1 VVRRD
6 VVRGDVERLEL
17 VGRDVVCR
25 DLERRHVVGRD
36 LVGRDLERRDLVQLR
51 LGRRMTA
58 PTRVRLGALVAL
70 AAGIGLAVLAGWGR
84 VGWWALPLLAVVVA
98 VTEVAVVHLSAGRQR
113 WTFSLTEGAIGAAY
127 VYAPG
132 AWAVVAVTGGLL
144 VAQLVRRQER
154 LKVEFNVCQFAA
166 GTALGAYLAH
176 LIGGGV
182 TGAISGMAAFWLV
195 NMVLVAWAMSIVLR
209 QKIWSLLVGSA
220 PLAAVHSAG
229 TSSLGIL
236 GAWLAQRAPLGLVA
250 LVVPLLLLW
259 LSYDEQTARAAEAR
273 LFAELARLQEQAS
286 GRSIDVSAQV
296 VLTAAARLFGGADV
310 EMVLMAADGP
320 VHYVGDEHGVARQR
334 VAPDVL
340 DAGWV
345 IRALGAATITTGTEQ
360 GRAYCSAVLGGGE
373 APLAVLIARRPLGS
387 PGFGRREVML
397 AEVLAQQA
405 ESWLSVAELV
415 KSRDEAVAQVEA
427 VEGAAR
433 ALGDLG
439 ANTAPALV
447 VLRES
452 ANRLA
457 RLATNDGRPTAVGEI
472 VDELYAV
479 ERAVASLLGAIA
491 LAAEPELAGI
501 DGVLGD
507 AGEGAPRAVT
517 DWTTTGVLVA
527 EPHG

>member
-1 VVRRD
+1 MSVTAKVR
-6 VVRGDVERLEL
+6 
-17 VGRDVVCR
+17 
-25 DLERRHVVGRD
+25 
-36 LVGRDLERRDLVQLR
+36 
-51 LGRRMTA
+51 T
-58 PTRVRLGALVAL
+58 L
-70 AAGIGLAVLAGWGR
+70 AAASLAAATVAAAFAGWGA
-84 VGWWALPLLAVVVA
+84 VTWWAVPALAIAVA
-98 VTEVAVVHLSAGRQR
+98 VTEIAVVHLSAGRQR

-127 VYAPG
+127 LYAPG
-132 AWAVVAVTGGLL
+132 AWTVAAVTGGLL

-166 GTALGAYLAH
+166 GTALGAYVAH
-176 LIGGGV
+176 VAGAGV
-182 TGAISGMAAFWLV
+182 PGAVAGMAVFWLA
-195 NMVLVAWAMSIVLR
+195 NIVLVSWAMSIVTSQR
-209 QKIWSLLVGSA
+209 VWSLLVSSA

-236 GAWLAQRAPLGLVA
+236 GAWLAERAPLGLVA

-320 VHYVGDEHGVARQR
+320 VHYIGDEHGVTRQR

-340 DAGWV
+340 DRTWV
-345 IRALGAATITTGTEQ
+345 IRALGASTIQTGVED
-360 GRAYCSAVLGGGE
+360 GRSFCSAVLGGRD
-373 APLAVLIARRPLGS
+373 APLAVLVARRPHGS
-387 PGFGRREVML
+387 AGFGRREVML

-405 ESWLSVAELV
+405 ESWLSVAELA
-415 KSRDEAVAQVEA
+415 KSRDAARAQAEAAED
-427 VEGAAR
+427 AAR

-439 ANTAPALV
+439 AHTVPALV

-457 RLATNDGRPTAVGEI
+457 RLATTDNGPTAVGEI

-491 LAAEPELAGI
+491 LAADPDLASY
-501 DGVLGD
+501 DHGD
-507 AGEGAPRAVT
+507 ANDAGMSRGVT
-517 DWTTTGVLVA
+517 DWTTTGVLAGEQV
-527 EPHG
+527 G

>member
-1 VVRRD
+1 M
-6 VVRGDVERLEL
+6 
-17 VGRDVVCR
+17 GRPVS
-25 DLERRHVVGRD
+25 
-36 LVGRDLERRDLVQLR
+36 
-51 LGRRMTA
+51 A
-58 PTRVRLGALVAL
+58 AARVRLI
-70 AAGIGLAVLAGWGR
+70 AARSLLLTAFGVWVTGWGSATL
-84 VGWWALPLLAVVVA
+84 VALPLLALAVA
-98 VTEVAVVHLSAGRQR
+98 VTEIAVVHLSAGRQR
-113 WTFSLTEGAIGAAY
+113 FTFSLTEGAIGAAY

-132 AWAVVAVTGGLL
+132 AWTVAAVTVGLL
-144 VAQLVRRQER
+144 IAQVVRKQER
-154 LKVEFNVCQFAA
+154 LKLEFNVCQFAA
-166 GTALGAYLAH
+166 GTALGAAMAH
-176 LIGGGV
+176 FVGGGV
-182 TGAISGMAAFWLV
+182 AGAVSGMAVFWLA
-195 NMVLVAWAMSIVLR
+195 NIVLVSWAVSIVTAQR
-209 QKIWSLLVGSA
+209 MWALLVSSA

-229 TSSLGIL
+229 ISSLGIL
-236 GAWLAQRAPLGLVA
+236 GAWLTEQAPLGLVA
-250 LVVPLLLLW
+250 LVVPLMLLW

-320 VHYVGDEHGVARQR
+320 VHYVGDEHGVDRQR

-345 IRALGAATITTGTEQ
+345 IRALGASSITTGTED

-373 APLAVLIARRPLGS
+373 APLAVLIARRPAGS

-415 KSRDEAVAQVEA
+415 KSRDDAVAQVEA
-427 VEGAAR
+427 AEGAAR

-452 ANRLA
+452 AQRLA

-491 LAAEPELAGI
+491 LAAEPELAAMG
-501 DGVLGD
+501 G
-507 AGEGAPRAVT
+507 AGGERGEVPRAVS
-517 DWTTTGVLVA
+517 DWT
-527 EPHG
+527 